1 MATATTSAGTAGAGA
16 GATYAESIDT
26 TSGTGSDI
34 VFNFRS
40 YKTFNR
46 ITQPSM
52 EISDIVY
59 LAFSTIVVIVI
70 LHVGVFWVSRMIQPP
85 KPKIVYVDR
94 APIIPEIVSAPVAP
108 PPPVARE
115 MPQAMNVPTY
125 DMPPPMV
132 QSNKSQQAASAMPS
146 YDMPPP
152 IVQSNK
158 PNPAGLPPPIET
170 RDVDRVGFSGGKGA
184 TPQ

>member
-1 MATATTSAGTAGAGA
+1 MVL
-16 GATYAESIDT
+16 
-26 TSGTGSDI
+26 
-34 VFNFRS
+34 VFKFRA

-59 LAFSTIVVIVI
+59 LAFATIMVIVI
-70 LHVGVFWVSRMIQPP
+70 LHVGVFWVSRLIQPP

-94 APIIPEIVSAPVAP
+94 APSIIPEIVSAPISHPQAP
-108 PPPVARE
+108 PPPPPQQPVARE
-115 MPQAMNVPTY
+115 LPQTMNIPT
-125 DMPPPMV
+125 
-132 QSNKSQQAASAMPS
+132 

-158 PNPAGLPPPIET
+158 PQSMAAAPSYDIPPPIVQSNKPNPTALPPPIET
-170 RDVDRVGFSGGKGA
+170 RDVDRVGFSGGKA
-184 TPQ
+184 APPQ

>member
-1 MATATTSAGTAGAGA
+1 
-16 GATYAESIDT
+16 
-26 TSGTGSDI
+26 
-34 VFNFRS
+34 
-40 YKTFNR
+40 
-46 ITQPSM
+46 M

-59 LAFSTIVVIVI
+59 LAFSTIMVVVI
-70 LHVGVFWVSRMIQPP
+70 LHVGVFWVSRLIQPP

-94 APIIPEIVSAPVAP
+94 APIVPEIVSAPILQAP
-108 PPPVARE
+108 PPPPHVAAPLQQPAARE
-115 MPQAMNVPTY
+115 MPQTMSVPT
-125 DMPPPMV
+125 
-132 QSNKSQQAASAMPS
+132 

-158 PNPAGLPPPIET
+158 PQGMAAAPTSYDMPPPNKSSPAALPPPIET